1 MPAPIRPSPKRH
13 VFKIGGKPVTQAVPA
28 KTGAAKPNQ
37 ESISSLAWVGAEET
51 KERGAADQSNGETL
65 SQYLSK
71 APKKVPTYSVSG
83 AIGQAVSRAVE
94 QQVEGAKKSLW
105 GFTKSTRSHIVASA
119 IFAAA
124 FISLVTFFGFSKPS
138 PRYLPKYS
146 VFASKPL
153 VLGSVSNRVFG
164 QDSKAE
170 VLNKVFEV
178 YKCPLAGMGEVFVEE
193 ADKNDIP
200 YWLVAAIGF
209 QESSCGKV
217 TPKPFMEGVEEEEE
231 ATEENTEESYNAW
244 GWGVYGDNV
253 YMFDDWEHGI
263 KVVSKYMG
271 NTFYSKGVTDLCE
284 IEKIYTPPSEGSWCE
299 HIAHFRD
306 VIESYE
312 DK

>member
-1 MPAPIRPSPKRH
+1 MPAPTKPSPKRH
-13 VFKIGGKPVTQAVPA
+13 VFKIGGKPVTQAAPA
-28 KTGAAKPNQ
+28 KSGAAKLNQ
-37 ESISSLAWVGAEET
+37 ESISSLAWLGAEET
-51 KERGAADQSNGETL
+51 KEKGAVDQLNQETETL

-71 APKKVPTYSVSG
+71 APKKVPAYSVSG
-83 AIGQAVSRAVE
+83 SVGRVME
-94 QQVEGAKKSLW
+94 QQVEVAKKSLG
-105 GFTKSTRSHIVASA
+105 GFTKSARSHIVASA

-124 FISLVTFFGFSKPS
+124 FISLMMFFGFSKPS

-217 TPKPFMEGVEEEEE
+217 TPKPLMEGVPEDEE

-253 YMFDDWEHGI
+253 YMFDGWEHGI

-271 NTFYSKGVTDLCE
+271 NTFYSEGVTDLCE

-306 VIESYE
+306 VIEGYE
-312 DK
+312 DE